1 VVRRAAGVVHG
12 GAGVVRGGAGVVH
25 GGAGVVHGGAGVVPA
40 TARIDRAGSATVL
53 PRVVELVHDA
63 CPLGPA
69 GPRLRLVE

>member
-1 VVRRAAGVVHG
+1 MAAGVM
-12 GAGVVRGGAGVVH
+12 
-25 GGAGVVHGGAGVVPA
+25 HGGAGVVPA